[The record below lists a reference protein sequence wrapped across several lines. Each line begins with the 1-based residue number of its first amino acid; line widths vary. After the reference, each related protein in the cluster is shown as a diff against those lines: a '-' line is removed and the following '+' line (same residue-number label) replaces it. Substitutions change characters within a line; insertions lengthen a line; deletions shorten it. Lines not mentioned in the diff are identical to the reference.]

1 MLLVYYFVRTI
12 EDFTT
17 IYTLPVFRYPEKIK
31 RVVAHAGQSY
41 ISEKDMEKMM
51 KVIDVSNWS
60 ARMREPM
67 EEIYGKVSIFEEQR

>member
-1 MLLVYYFVRTI
+1 MRPF
-12 EDFTT
+12 
-17 IYTLPVFRYPEKIK
+17 YTLNVFRYPEKVK

-41 ISEKDMEKMM
+41 ISDTDMEKMM

-67 EEIYGKVSIFEEQR
+67 EEIYGKVSMLEEYR